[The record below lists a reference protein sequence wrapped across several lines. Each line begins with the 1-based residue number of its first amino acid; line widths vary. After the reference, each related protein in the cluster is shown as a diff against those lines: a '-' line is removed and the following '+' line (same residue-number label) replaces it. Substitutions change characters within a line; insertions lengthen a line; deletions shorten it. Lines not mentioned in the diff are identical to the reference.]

1 MFKTERIDFYRLAVT
16 ISILATILSLVMLLT
31 VNHVYAN
38 GRHPGAKEV
47 FAGPVDLYHVSVLSV
62 VLEPVLHI
70 NIYVDQLENREPV
83 YDAIIDISMSTDEG
97 DVITVRAT
105 AYPEPNS
112 RLPEQLPYYI
122 VNFPLKNVEEYEK
135 KTLFHMNMDSQLGK
149 TELQFPIDIKKPE
162 GVIGMEI
169 IGFAVL
175 FLGGSVWLLFARIK
189 RSLKPNEVKKHG
201 R

>member
-1 MFKTERIDFYRLAVT
+1 MFKIDRIDFYRLAVI
-16 ISILATILSLVMLLT
+16 ISILATILSVVMLLT

-47 FAGPVDLYHVSVLSV
+47 FAGPLDLYHVSVFSV

-122 VNFPLKNVEEYEK
+122 VNFPLKDVGEYEG

-149 TELQFPIDIKKPE
+149 TGLQLPIDIKKPE
-162 GVIGMEI
+162 GVIGMEM
-169 IGFAVL
+169 IGFAVI
-175 FLGGSVWLLFARIK
+175 FLGGSVWLLFTRIK
-189 RSLKPNEVKKHG
+189 RSRKIIKEVMYEI
-201 R
+201 